1 MDSFSLIKKTV
12 ICQVCLKTLSS
23 KQNLKQHMNIHTG
36 EKPFKCCF
44 PGCISSYKHAS
55 QLSNHRVLHQQY
67 TKVATSS
74 LDDIRTFIKLLIQAL
89 ERSSV
94 IDHDSDRKQNKKK
107 RINLPCIERPQVGVV
122 LPKFTETF
130 SGWEH
135 VVNNF

>member
-1 MDSFSLIKKTV
+1 MDSLAFKKEA

-23 KQNLKQHMNIHTG
+23 KQNLRQHMNIHTG

-44 PGCISSYKHAS
+44 PGCNSSYKHAS

-67 TKVATSS
+67 KKVATNS
-74 LDDIRTFIKLLIQAL
+74 LEDICSFIKLLIQAL
-89 ERSSV
+89 EHNSV
-94 IDHDSDRKQNKKK
+94 SDRDSVRKQSKEK
-107 RINLPCIERPQVGVV
+107 RIDLPCIERPQIGVV

-130 SGWEH
+130 SGEEH